1 LNAPIRNA
9 AQTVTGG
16 GAAGYISTNSA
27 SRHAELESPSAS
39 ASPPAGGDVHRDNM
53 EAVAWSVG
61 VDVPYA
67 KQILGRRR
75 VAFGHSIPIPQTSIA
90 GRWRMNAADPWAS

>member
-27 SRHAELESPSAS
+27 SHHAELESPSAC
-39 ASPPAGGDVHRDNM
+39 GEVHRDNM

-75 VAFGHSIPIPQTSIA
+75 VAFGHTIPIPQTSIA